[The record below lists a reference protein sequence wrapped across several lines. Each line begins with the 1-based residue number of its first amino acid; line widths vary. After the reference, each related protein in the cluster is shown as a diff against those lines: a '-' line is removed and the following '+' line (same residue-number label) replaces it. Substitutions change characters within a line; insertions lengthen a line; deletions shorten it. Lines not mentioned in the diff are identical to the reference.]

1 MACDLTT
8 GFALDCKD
16 GIGGIKEIFLAAHTE
31 VQTNVTI
38 VANVVTT
45 LGTMTLY
52 RYELP
57 KNTGSFVQTPSIDP
71 NAGTTFWTQVV
82 TAILFKL
89 STTKNKEIALLAKQR
104 LVVFVR
110 DQNDNIW
117 IVGRQDSAYLSD
129 ATFATGTGKGDL
141 NGVTLGFTA
150 EEKLP
155 AEALSPYTTN
165 PFDNFADVT
174 VSPAYPTPE
183 T

>member
-38 VANVVTT
+38 VSNVVTT

-57 KNTGSFVQTPSIDP
+57 KNTGSFTQDLAADP
-71 NAGTTFWTQVV
+71 AAGTNFWTQTV
-82 TAILFKL
+82 TAILHRL
-89 STTKNKEIALLAKQR
+89 STTKNKELALLSKQR

-110 DQNDNIW
+110 DQNDNVF
-117 IVGRQDSAYLSD
+117 IVGRQDAAHLTGASL
-129 ATFATGTGKGDL
+129 ATGTAKGDL
-141 NGVTLGFTA
+141 NGVTLTFVA